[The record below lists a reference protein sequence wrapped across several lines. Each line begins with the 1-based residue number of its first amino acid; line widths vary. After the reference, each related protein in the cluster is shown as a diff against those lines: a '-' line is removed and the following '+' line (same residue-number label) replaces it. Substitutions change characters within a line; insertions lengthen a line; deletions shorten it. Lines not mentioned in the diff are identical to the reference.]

1 MLNEATAQDRFSE
14 EYLTVAEVAAI
25 LKLSPKRVRNMMSS
39 GAFRPG
45 EHFLRRR
52 GIGPRF
58 LRSQVDAWLRF
69 RGSGG
74 VSGDPIPMARSR
86 GGELVRRSSEAA

>member
-1 MLNEATAQDRFSE
+1 MVNEAIAQDRFSE

-45 EHFLRRR
+45 EHFLRRH

-58 LRSQVDAWLRF
+58 LRSQVDAWLT
-69 RGSGG
+69 GSEG

-86 GGELVRRSSEAA
+86 GGGLVRRSGKVA